1 MKRVVFLSVAIGAS
15 ILFVIIL
22 GIWLSIYS
30 DLLWFRGLGFA
41 SVYWITLR
49 AKLFIFFVFSIIFFF
64 LSWTNVRAA
73 YRLSPKPEE
82 MGFFENLSV
91 LEMVTRT
98 RLQRTGWTVAL
109 ILLSMIVGGV
119 AVSRWDLVLRFLN
132 RIPFGSSEPI
142 FGRDVG
148 FYVFTLPF
156 LKFVQQWF
164 LNSLV
169 FALII
174 SAIVYAQEKAIMVL
188 SNQVRVSR
196 ATRSHLSFVGGL
208 VFLFIAWGI
217 RLRIFDLLYST
228 RGVVN
233 GTSYADQHAQ
243 IPAYWIITISAVL
256 CSVALF
262 VNVKKKSW
270 QLPLWSVG
278 GLIAI
283 SVVAGSIYPTMVQ
296 QLIVKPNEITKERP
310 YIINNIKATVEAFGL
325 SNVDLIPFD
334 VSGDLAYAD
343 VVKNVGTI
351 SNIKLW
357 DPRPLVQTYKQIQE
371 MRLYY
376 DFMSVDED
384 RYMVGGKY
392 THVMLSPR
400 ELSTD
405 KLPRQAQTWVNV
417 HLKYTH
423 GYGLCMSPVANLTG
437 EGLPVLLVKDLPP
450 ESYPGLNIERPE
462 IYYGEETKDYCI
474 VKTLEEEFD
483 YPSGDENV
491 YVTYGG
497 DGGVP
502 IGSGLRRLAY
512 AWRFR
517 DPKILLTR
525 YITEDSRI
533 MFHRLIGERTRTVA
547 PFLHY
552 DRDPYVVVADGRLFW
567 IMDAYTVTDMFPYSE
582 AFGDGLRGLNY
593 IRNSVKLVIDAYNG
607 DLAYYVVD
615 KSDPIVKVYM
625 RIFPELFRPFEEMSP
640 DIRTHLRY
648 PRDLFS
654 IQVQVYS
661 KYHMEDPQV
670 FYNQEDLWAFPHQT
684 YEGNEVVMRPYYVT
698 MKLPQKD
705 KAEFRL
711 MVPLTPAN
719 RSNMIAW
726 LSATCDFP
734 DYGKLMVYQFPKK
747 KLIFGPMQIE
757 ARIDQ
762 DPDISRELT
771 LWGQKGS
778 RVIRGDLLVIPIHES
793 IVYFEPVYLQATK
806 GQLPQLKRVIVAH
819 GDRIVMEP
827 TMSRALAR
835 AFGERIAREPEER
848 EKRKVSVKT
857 LVDDALRVF
866 TNAKKSLSEWRWE
879 EFGREMGRLEG
890 VLQEIHEAEK
900 RK

>member
-1 MKRVVFLSVAIGAS
+1 MKRVVTLWVAVGAA
-15 ILFVIIL
+15 ILFVIII

-30 DLLWFRGLGFA
+30 DLLWFNALGYA
-41 SVYWITLR
+41 SVYWIMLR
-49 AKLFIFFVFSIIFFF
+49 VKVFAFFVFSIIFFF

-82 MGFFENLSV
+82 IGFFEDLNV
-91 LEMVTRT
+91 LEMVARS
-98 RLQRTGWTVAL
+98 RLQRIGWTVAL
-109 ILLSMIVGGV
+109 IFLSMMVGGV
-119 AVSRWDLVLRFLN
+119 AVSKWDLILRFLN
-132 RIPFGSSEPI
+132 RIPFGYGEPI

-188 SNQVRVSR
+188 SSQVRVSR

-208 VFLFIAWGI
+208 IFLFIAWGI

-243 IPAYWIITISAVL
+243 IPAYWIIAISAVL

-262 VNVKKKSW
+262 VNVKKRSW
-270 QLPLWSVG
+270 QIPLWSIA

-283 SVVAGSIYPTMVQ
+283 SVVAGAIYPGLIQQMV
-296 QLIVKPNEITKERP
+296 VKPNEITKERP
-310 YIINNIKATVEAFGL
+310 YILNNIRATIEAFGL
-325 SNVDLIPFD
+325 SNVDLVPFD
-334 VSGDLAYAD
+334 VSEDLTYGD
-343 VVKNVGTI
+343 VVENVGTI

-357 DPRPLVQTYKQIQE
+357 DPRPLAQTYKQIQE

-376 DFMSVDED
+376 NFVSVDED
-384 RYMVGGKY
+384 RYMVSGKY

-400 ELSTD
+400 ELSTR
-405 KLPRQAQTWVNV
+405 KLSRQAQTWVNV

-423 GYGLCMSPVANLTG
+423 GYGLCMSPVANLTE

-450 ESYPGLNIERPE
+450 ESYPGLDIERPE
-462 IYYGEETKDYCI
+462 IYYGEETQDYCI
-474 VKTLEEEFD
+474 VGTSEEEFD

-491 YVTYGG
+491 YATYEG

-502 IGSGLRRLAY
+502 LGSGLRRLAY

-517 DPKILLTR
+517 DLKILLTR
-525 YITEDSRI
+525 YITVDSRI
-533 MFHRLIGERTRTVA
+533 MLHRLIMERTRTVA

-552 DRDPYVVVADGRLFW
+552 DRDPYMVIANGRLFW
-567 IMDAYTVTDMFPYSE
+567 IIDAYTITDMFPYSE
-582 AFGDGLRGLNY
+582 LFGGGLKGLNY

-607 DLAYYVVD
+607 DIDYYVVD
-615 KSDPIVKVYM
+615 ESDPIVRVYM
-625 RIFPELFRPFEEMSP
+625 RIFPELFRPFGEMPP
-640 DIRTHLRY
+640 DIKAHIRY

-661 KYHMEDPQV
+661 KYHMKDPQV
-670 FYNQEDLWAFPHQT
+670 FYNQEDLWALPHQT
-684 YEGNEVVMRPYYVT
+684 YEGNEIVMRPYYVT
-698 MKLPQKD
+698 MKLPQKE

-711 MVPLTPAN
+711 MVPVTPAN

-726 LSATCDFP
+726 MSATCDFP

-762 DPDISRELT
+762 DPDISKELT

-778 RVIRGDLLVIPIHES
+778 RVVRGDLLVIPIHES
-793 IVYFEPVYLQATK
+793 IVYFEPVFLQATK
-806 GQLPQLKRVIVAH
+806 GQLPQLKRVIIVH
-819 GDRIVMEP
+819 GNRIVMEP
-827 TMSRALAR
+827 TMSRALTR
-835 AFGERIAREPEER
+835 AFGEGIAAKAEKREG
-848 EKRKVSVKT
+848 RKVSLKT
-857 LVDDALRVF
+857 LAGDALRVF
-866 TNAKKSLSEWRWE
+866 RNAKKSLSEWRWE
-879 EFGREMGRLEG
+879 EFGRQMGRLEE
-890 VLQEIHEAEK
+890 VLEEIHEAEN